1 VVTQNEHKYVADV
14 ETEFGELPPVM
25 CNIGKLN
32 QVFGPGIPDEIRDR
46 IFDPFFTTKD
56 VGKGTGQDL
65 AIATAIVDRH
75 GGTLMLGDGR
85 PTTFVIR
92 LPLD

>member
-1 VVTQNEHKYVADV
+1 
-14 ETEFGELPPVM
+14 M
-25 CNIGKLN
+25 CN
-32 QVFGPGIPDEIRDR
+32 
-46 IFDPFFTTKD
+46 
-56 VGKGTGQDL
+56 KGTGQGL
-65 AIATAIVDRH
+65 AIASAIVDRH

>member
-1 VVTQNEHKYVADV
+1 
-14 ETEFGELPPVM
+14 M

-32 QVFGPGIPDEIRDR
+32 EVFGPGIPDEIRDR

-56 VGKGTGQDL
+56 VGKGTGQGL
-65 AIATAIVDRH
+65 AIASAIVDRH